1 VLGLQACATTP
12 TLTSLFEASF
22 NIFSVYTVESA
33 FRERVKTPSG
43 EMGKVGKEDHGVP
56 GSAGGE

>member
-1 VLGLQACATTP
+1 
-12 TLTSLFEASF
+12 LFEASF